1 MGLEVEDSDD
11 TEDSAPESDD
21 GPPTRL
27 VIGPFV
33 ELPSKKDYPEYYVI
47 ITQPIAM
54 AQIENKINKYQYN
67 GLKELGQDVTLLA
80 TNARTFNEDSSLLY
94 RDATAIEVSLLVE
107 NRSS

>member
-1 MGLEVEDSDD
+1 
-11 TEDSAPESDD
+11 
-21 GPPTRL
+21 
-27 VIGPFV
+27 
-33 ELPSKKDYPEYYVI
+33 
-47 ITQPIAM
+47 M

-107 NRSS
+107 NRSSGARANLSTGGLRESNQRAVRSSPQSGRA